1 MFLFLNLEVEELV
14 IYIEI
19 YIFQLVVVVID
30 LQFVMFDYVGYLLFK
45 EDVDVFFRYME
56 LMLIFVLV
64 INYMILINVFML
76 LVYFVYQI
84 LNGFVFVLNV
94 GSMFYV
100 MVFFDG
106 QFYFYFMIYLYFFLF
121 CFFG

>member
-84 LNGFVFVLNV
+84 FNGFVFVLNV

>member
-56 LMLIFVLV
+56 LMLIFVFV

-84 LNGFVFVLNV
+84 FNGFVFVLNV

>member
-84 LNGFVFVLNV
+84 FNGFLFVLNV

>member
-64 INYMILINVFML
+64 INYMILMNVFML

-84 LNGFVFVLNV
+84 FNGFLFVLNV

>member
-84 LNGFVFVLNV
+84 FNGFVFVLNV

-106 QFYFYFMIYLYFFLF
+106 QFFFYIMIYLYFFLF

>member
-106 QFYFYFMIYLYFFLF
+106 QFYFYIMIYLYFFLF

>member
-64 INYMILINVFML
+64 INYMILMNVFML

-84 LNGFVFVLNV
+84 FNGFLFVLNV

-106 QFYFYFMIYLYFFLF
+106 QFYFYIMIYLYFFLF

>member
-84 LNGFVFVLNV
+84 FNGFLFVLNV

-106 QFYFYFMIYLYFFLF
+106 QFYFYIMIYLYFFLF

>member
-84 LNGFVFVLNV
+84 FNGFVFVLNV

-106 QFYFYFMIYLYFFLF
+106 QFYFYIMIYLYFFLF

>member
-84 LNGFVFVLNV
+84 FNGFLFVLNV

-106 QFYFYFMIYLYFFLF
+106 QFYFNFMIYLYFFLF

>member
-64 INYMILINVFML
+64 INYIILINVFML

-84 LNGFVFVLNV
+84 FNGFLFVLNV

>member
-76 LVYFVYQI
+76 LVYLVYQI
-84 LNGFVFVLNV
+84 FNGFLFVLNV

>member
-76 LVYFVYQI
+76 LVCFVYQI
-84 LNGFVFVLNV
+84 FNGFLFVLNV

-106 QFYFYFMIYLYFFLF
+106 QFYFNFMIYLYFFLF

>member
-84 LNGFVFVLNV
+84 FNGFLFVLNV

-100 MVFFDG
+100 IVFFDG

>member
-56 LMLIFVLV
+56 LMLIFVFV

-84 LNGFVFVLNV
+84 FNGFLFVLNV

-106 QFYFYFMIYLYFFLF
+106 QFYFNFMIYLYFFLF

>member
-84 LNGFVFVLNV
+84 FNGFLFVLNV

-106 QFYFYFMIYLYFFLF
+106 QFYFYFMIYLYFFFF

>member
-84 LNGFVFVLNV
+84 FNGFVFVLNV

-106 QFYFYFMIYLYFFLF
+106 QFYFNFMIYLYFFLF